1 MLSANLVK
9 YFNNAK
15 IYLKNNIKQHLRCS
29 KILNYTFTKTR
40 YLRIFKINLEN
51 TFARREKYSSEL
63 DISRSLIAI
72 FEINLENTF
81 ARCEKYSSELD
92 ISRSLIRIFANM
104 KRTFT
109 HLSIILLSVIATTT
123 VMCGCGNTNSKAEDN
138 SKEPIFVTIG
148 PLRQI
153 VSGIVGDD
161 FDIEVLVPAGA
172 SPESF
177 EPTPRQFISLNKAKA
192 VFAVGLIDFER
203 NLTSKIKEQSKVADL
218 SHGIDLIAGSCSHNH
233 HGHHCHHGIDP
244 HIWTSPTA
252 LKIMAQNA
260 YNTIAAIYPDS
271 TKYKSNYD
279 LLAARL
285 DSLDCSVRAMCER
298 ARVRRFIIYH
308 PALTYLARDYGLEQI
323 PIEHE
328 GKEPSAKRLAG
339 IIDNARAD
347 STTRLFYQ
355 STYPRSTVEVVAEDI
370 GAEPIEIDP
379 LREDIFDNIREITR
393 LITE

>member
-15 IYLKNNIKQHLRCS
+15 IYL
-29 KILNYTFTKTR
+29 
-40 YLRIFKINLEN
+40 EN
-51 TFARREKYSSEL
+51 TFARCEKYSSEL

-109 HLSIILLSVIATTT
+109 HLSIILLSVIAAST
-123 VMCGCGNTNSKAEDN
+123 VICGCGSSNRKAEN
-138 SKEPIFVTIG
+138 NGKESLFVTIG

-153 VSGIVGDD
+153 VSGIVGED
-161 FDIEVLVPAGA
+161 FNIEVLVPAGA

-177 EPTPRQFISLNKAKA
+177 EPTPRQFISLNKSKA
-192 VFAVGLIDFER
+192 VFAIGLIDFER
-203 NLTSKIKEQSKVADL
+203 NLTSKIKEQSKVAYL
-218 SHGIDLIAGSCSHNH
+218 SHGIELIAGSCSHNH

-244 HIWTSPTA
+244 HIWTSPVA
-252 LKIMAQNA
+252 LKVMAQNA

-271 TKYKSNYD
+271 AKYKANYE
-279 LLAARL
+279 LLSAQL
-285 DSLDCSVRAMCER
+285 DSLDRSVRTMCEG

-323 PIEHE
+323 SIEHE
-328 GKEPSAKRLAG
+328 GKEPSAKRLAD
-339 IIDNARAD
+339 IIDNARTD
-347 STTRLFYQ
+347 GTTRLFYQ
-355 STYPRSTVEVVAEDI
+355 STYPRSTVEVIAKDI
-370 GAEPIEIDP
+370 NAEPVEIDP

>member
-15 IYLKNNIKQHLRCS
+15 IYLKNNIKQHPRCS

-40 YLRIFKINLEN
+40 YLRIFEINLEN
-51 TFARREKYSSEL
+51 TFARCEKYSSRL

-109 HLSIILLSVIATTT
+109 HLSIIILSIIASATVICS
-123 VMCGCGNTNSKAEDN
+123 CGGTNRKAE
-138 SKEPIFVTIG
+138 SKESIFVTIG

-218 SHGIDLIAGSCSHNH
+218 SRGIELIAGSCSHNH

-323 PIEHE
+323 SIEHE
-328 GKEPSAKRLAG
+328 GKEPSAKRLAS

-347 STTRLFYQ
+347 STSRIFYQ